1 MMKTYILSVGVVI
14 VRIYPAEPR
23 YLLLRAFQY
32 WDFPKGVVEEG
43 EDPLAAAQREVFE
56 ETALT
61 ELNFRWGKGYL
72 ETPPYGAGKIARYY
86 LAESPG
92 GEVHLPV
99 NPLLGKPEHDEFRW
113 VTFEEADKLLG
124 PRLRPILNWADW
136 LVTRERQDG

>member
-1 MMKTYILSVGVVI
+1 MMKTYILSAGVVI

-61 ELNFRWGKGYL
+61 ELNFRWGKGFWKHRL
-72 ETPPYGAGKIARYY
+72 TVPARS
-86 LAESPG
+86 LDTIWPNLPAERCIYPSI
-92 GEVHLPV
+92 
-99 NPLLGKPEHDEFRW
+99 RC
-113 VTFEEADKLLG
+113 
-124 PRLRPILNWADW
+124 WASRS
-136 LVTRERQDG
+136 TTNFDG